1 MYAKKLISVPLYMRH
16 QRAYKQRCEKT
27 GKTAKRALQRQRA
40 GPFFFIDVIV
50 NLINRGAV
58 YSRHSYRIQ
67 HIVYRIKYFPVS
79 RHGK

>member
-1 MYAKKLISVPLYMRH
+1 MYAQKLISVPLYKRH

-50 NLINRGAV
+50 NQIIVALFIPAMAIA
-58 YSRHSYRIQ
+58 YSI
-67 HIVYRIKYFPVS
+67 
-79 RHGK
+79 